1 MHTTLNVNGRTCELD
16 VPQST
21 TLLGALRDDLGLT
34 GTRFGC
40 GLGICGSCFVLA
52 DGQAVASCTMPLEE
66 ARGKTI
72 VTIEGLATGGKL
84 HPVQRAFL
92 EEDAM
97 QCGYCT
103 SGMLMSAAALLART
117 PKPGDEQIREALAQ
131 HLCRCGVYLRALR
144 AVKKAAE

>member
-1 MHTTLNVNGRTCELD
+1 MTLNVNGRTCELD

-21 TLLGALRDDLGLT
+21 TLLGALRDDLGLI

-72 VTIEGLATGGKL
+72 VTTEGLASGGKL

>member
-1 MHTTLNVNGRTCELD
+1 MHMTLNVNGRTCELD

-21 TLLGALRDDLGLT
+21 TLLGALRDDLGLI

-72 VTIEGLATGGKL
+72 VTIEGLASGGKL